1 MKKITRR
8 TALRGTAAVAAVA
21 AVPVAAPLAA
31 IPINQATDEP
41 LQEMERQWLAWR
53 DYCRTYSDESDEA
66 RDPLYD
72 RLNEIEFQ
80 IHRTPAKS
88 PSGIAVKLRMWGR
101 SHGYSFPGEWWEL
114 SVEDFDGDLDHMPI
128 VSALRDAERLAGE
141 V

>member
-1 MKKITRR
+1 MQDITRR
-8 TALRGTAAVAAVA
+8 AALKGTAAVAAVG
-21 AVPVAAPLAA
+21 VPVAAPLAA
-31 IPINQATDEP
+31 IPISQATDEP

-53 DYCRTYSDESDEA
+53 DYCRTYPDESDEA

-114 SVEDFDGDLDHMPI
+114 SVGDFDGDLDHMPI

-141 V
+141 G